1 MQVEFG
7 DFKVTPRTTQ
17 LVNEVLN
24 SNWLTLGPMVE
35 RWETLWK
42 ETFNYPYCRAIN
54 SGTSA
59 NFAVALALLELY
71 KPFNNRNKNV
81 IIPALSFI
89 ASATPFYCAGF
100 EVRFVDVDTDMNIN
114 PDLVE
119 AAMDNNTVAI
129 VAVNLMG
136 TPAKLDKLREIAD
149 NAGIDLI
156 VDNCESYGCKYQGND
171 SLDYADVVTSSHFSA
186 HINFA
191 VEQGSVSTK
200 DQKWDELVWAIRS
213 HGRPNGQH
221 WFDHKYLGLNFKP
234 TDLHAAVGV
243 STLES
248 FWETFEKRKK
258 NYYRLRESMRQYDD
272 MAYFT
277 EEKDGDTN
285 APHAFA
291 ITLRDKW
298 WHLNPIL
305 GKYLNVKGIHA
316 KLNFGTIPNHG
327 AFSQLNISKDQFPV
341 SNMMG
346 AGHHIPVHQ
355 YLRDDQ
361 LDFMERTIKV
371 FFESIK

>member
-7 DFKVTPRTTQ
+7 EYKTTDRARE

-35 RWETLWK
+35 RWESLWK
-42 ETFNYPYCRAIN
+42 QTFDYPYVRATN

-59 NFAVALALLELY
+59 NFACALALASIY
-71 KPFNNRNKNV
+71 GRGGNV
-81 IIPALSFI
+81 IVPALSFI
-89 ASATPFYCAGF
+89 ATATPFACAGF
-100 EVRFVDVDTDMNIN
+100 EIRFVDVGTDLNMN

-119 AAMDNNTVAI
+119 AQIDKDTRAI
-129 VAVNLMG
+129 VVVNLMG
-136 TPAKLDKLREIAD
+136 TPAELERFREIA
-149 NAGIDLI
+149 NNHGIDLI
-156 VDNCESYGCKYQGND
+156 VDNCESYGCKHQGQD
-171 SLDYADVVTSSHFSA
+171 SLTYADAVTSSHFSA

-191 VEQGSVSTK
+191 VEQGSVSTRHEE
-200 DQKWDELVWAIRS
+200 WDELVWAIRS

-221 WFDHKYLGLNFKP
+221 WFDHKHLGLNFKP
-234 TDLHAAVGV
+234 TDLHAAIGV
-243 STLES
+243 STLEN
-248 FWETFEKRKK
+248 FWDTFAKRKK
-258 NYYRLRESMRQYDD
+258 NYYRLRESMREYDD

-277 EEKDGDTN
+277 EEKEGDTI
-285 APHAFA
+285 APHAFS

-327 AFSQLNISKDQFPV
+327 AFNYLEVPKDKFPV

-346 AGHHIPVHQ
+346 AGNHIAVHQ